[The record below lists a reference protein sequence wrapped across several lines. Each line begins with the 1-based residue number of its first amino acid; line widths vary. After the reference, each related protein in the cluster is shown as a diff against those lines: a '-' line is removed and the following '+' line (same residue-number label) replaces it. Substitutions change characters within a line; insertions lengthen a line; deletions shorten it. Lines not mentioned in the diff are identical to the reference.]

1 MTLTEIKTS
10 ISNLSPEEQA
20 ELDLWWTEQELVAQ
34 RRAAFESLRRDL
46 IESYEDMESGRTRP
60 WTPETIGEIKE
71 AARKTMSDG

>member
-20 ELDLWWTEQELVAQ
+20 ELDLWWTEQEAVAQ

-46 IESYEDMESGRTRP
+46 IESYQDMESGRTRP
-60 WTPETIGEIKE
+60 WTPETVGEIRA
-71 AARKTMSDG
+71 AARKMSDG